1 MNNNELKNLINSPDF
16 EKIVLDIY
24 CSSKKEDIEDQRKR
38 YLKTLDETV
47 SLYGDGD
54 YHIISSPGRVEI
66 IGNHTDHQRGKV
78 VAASINIDNLCFV
91 KKSEDNKVSFADKVF
106 GVNEVDISDLS
117 IHEEEKSNTK
127 SILRGTAARYKE
139 LGYKIGGFSAY
150 QDMRV
155 LVGSGLSSSA
165 CFEIL
170 ITEIYNYFYNEDKV
184 NPVERAI
191 ISQWVE
197 NNYFGKPCGLMDQM
211 AISVGSFVS
220 IDFYDEKK
228 PKIEKHSFSFGDYD
242 YQLLVINT
250 KADHADLTDEYAS
263 IPYEMK
269 EIAKYYGVDVLS
281 QVNENDFY
289 RDIKKLRETIKND
302 RAILRAYHYFREN
315 NRVEELNDAL
325 KNRDID
331 HILLTMDRSGNSSYK
346 YLQNVYAAS
355 DTKHQAITIALAI
368 TKKLVGNNG
377 ICRVQG
383 GGFAG
388 TIQAIVEKDFVKDY
402 IKSMAEVFGEDA
414 ILPIEIRNSG
424 TKVIV

>member
-1 MNNNELKNLINSPDF
+1 MTSSDLKKFIESSEF
-16 EKIVLDIY
+16 ENVVRDIY
-24 CSSKKEDIEDQRKR
+24 CSTREEVIDDQRQR
-38 YLKTLDETV
+38 YLNTLDEAV
-47 SLYGDGD
+47 KLYGDGD

-66 IGNHTDHQRGKV
+66 GGNHTDHQRGSV

-91 KKSEDNKVSFADKVF
+91 KKSDDMVVTFADKVF
-106 GVNEVDISDLS
+106 GVNEIDISDLKV
-117 IHEEEKSNTK
+117 HDEEKGNTK

-139 LGYKIGGFSAY
+139 LGYGIGGFKAF

-170 ITEIYNYFYNEDKV
+170 ITEIYNYFYNEDKIGA
-184 NPVERAI
+184 VERAM

-220 IDFYDEKK
+220 IDFHDEKK
-228 PKIEKHSFSFGDYD
+228 PKIEKHSFSFADYD

-250 KADHADLTDEYAS
+250 RADHADLTDEYAA
-263 IPYEMK
+263 IPAEMK
-269 EIAKYYGVDVLS
+269 EVAKYYGVDVLS
-281 QVNENDFY
+281 QVDENEFFS
-289 RDIKKLRETIKND
+289 DIKKLRETIKND
-302 RAILRAYHYFREN
+302 RAILRAYHYFNEN
-315 NRVEELNDAL
+315 NRVKELNQAL
-325 KNRDID
+325 KDNDIA
-331 HILLTMDRSGNSSYK
+331 HILAVMSKSGNSSYK

-355 DTKHQAITIALAI
+355 DTKNQAVAIALAMS
-368 TKKLVGNNG
+368 KNYVGDDG

-388 TIQAIVEKDFVKDY
+388 TIQVVIERYMVNEFIDK
-402 IKSMAEVFGEDA
+402 MGELFGRDA
-414 ILPIEIRNSG
+414 IMPVEIRNSG
-424 TKVIV
+424 TRVIV

>member
-1 MNNNELKNLINSPDF
+1 MNNIELKNLINSSEF
-16 EKIVLDIY
+16 EKIVSDIY
-24 CSSKKEDIEDQRKR
+24 CSSKKEVIEDQRKR
-38 YLKTLDETV
+38 YLRTLDEVV

-91 KKSEDNKVSFADKVF
+91 KKSDDNKVSFADKVF
-106 GVNEVDISDLS
+106 GVNEIDISDLS
-117 IHEEEKSNTK
+117 IHEEEKGNTK

-139 LGYKIGGFSAY
+139 LGYKIGGFKAY

-170 ITEIYNYFYNEDKV
+170 ITEIYNYFYNEDKIDS
-184 NPVERAI
+184 VERAI

-211 AISVGSFVS
+211 AIAVGSFVS
-220 IDFYDEKK
+220 IDFYDEKN
-228 PKIEKHSFSFGDYD
+228 PKIEKQSFSFGDYN

-250 KADHADLTDEYAS
+250 KADHADLTSEYAA

-269 EIAKYYGVDVLS
+269 EVAKYYGVEVLS
-281 QVNENDFY
+281 QVDENDFY
-289 RDIKKLRETIKND
+289 RDIKKLREVIKND
-302 RAILRAYHYFREN
+302 RAILRAYHFFREN
-315 NRVEELNDAL
+315 RRVEELKKAL
-325 KNRDID
+325 IDRDID
-331 HILLTMDRSGNSSYK
+331 YILLTMDRSGNSSYK
-346 YLQNVYAAS
+346 YLQNVYASS

-368 TKKLVGNNG
+368 TKKIVGNNG

-388 TIQAIVEKDFVKDY
+388 TIQAIIEKDFVKDY
-402 IKSMAEVFGEDA
+402 IKNMAEVFGEDA
-414 ILPIEIRNSG
+414 ILPVEIRNSG
-424 TKVIV
+424 TKVVV

>member
-1 MNNNELKNLINSPDF
+1 MTSSDLKNFIESSEF
-16 EKIVLDIY
+16 ENVVQDIY
-24 CSSKKEDIEDQRKR
+24 CSTREEVIDDQRQR
-38 YLKTLDETV
+38 YLNTLDEAV
-47 SLYGDGD
+47 KLYGDGD

-66 IGNHTDHQRGKV
+66 GGNHTDHQRGSV

-91 KKSEDNKVSFADKVF
+91 KKSDDMVVTFADKVF
-106 GVNEVDISDLS
+106 GVNEIDISDLK
-117 IHEEEKSNTK
+117 IHDEEKGNTK

-139 LGYKIGGFSAY
+139 LGYGIGGFKAF

-170 ITEIYNYFYNEDKV
+170 ITEIYNYFYNEDKISA
-184 NPVERAI
+184 VERAM

-220 IDFYDEKK
+220 IDFHDEKK
-228 PKIEKHSFSFGDYD
+228 PKIEKHSFSFADYD

-250 KADHADLTDEYAS
+250 RADHADLTDEYAA
-263 IPYEMK
+263 IPAEMK
-269 EIAKYYGVDVLS
+269 EVAKYYGVDVLS
-281 QVNENDFY
+281 QVDENEFFK
-289 RDIKKLRETIKND
+289 DINKLRETIKND
-302 RAILRAYHYFREN
+302 RAILRAYHYFNEN
-315 NRVEELNDAL
+315 NRVKELNQAL
-325 KNRDID
+325 KDNDIA
-331 HILLTMDRSGNSSYK
+331 HILTVMTKSGNSSYK

-355 DTKHQAITIALAI
+355 DTKNQAVAIALAMS
-368 TKKLVGNNG
+368 KKYVGDDG

-388 TIQAIVEKDFVKDY
+388 TIQVVIERYMVNEFIDK
-402 IKSMAEVFGEDA
+402 MGELFGRDA
-414 ILPIEIRNSG
+414 IMPVEIRNSG
-424 TKVIV
+424 TRVIV

>member
-1 MNNNELKNLINSPDF
+1 MTSNDLKKFIESKDF
-16 EKIVLDIY
+16 EKIVQDIY
-24 CSSKKEDIEDQRKR
+24 CSSQKEVIDDQRDR
-38 YLKTLDETV
+38 YLRTLDETIK
-47 SLYGDGD
+47 LYGDGD

-66 IGNHTDHQRGKV
+66 GGNHTDHQRGNV

-91 KKSEDNKVSFADKVF
+91 KKSDDNIVSFADKVF
-106 GVNEVDISDLS
+106 GVNEIDISDLS
-117 IHEEEKSNTK
+117 IHSEEKGNTK

-139 LGYKIGGFSAY
+139 SGYGIGGFKAF

-165 CFEIL
+165 CFEIM
-170 ITEIYNYFYNEDKV
+170 ITEIYNYFYNNDKADA
-184 NPVERAI
+184 VERAM

-250 KADHADLTDEYAS
+250 KADHADLTEEYAA
-263 IPYEMK
+263 IPSEMK
-269 EIAKYYGVDVLS
+269 QVAQYFGAEVLS
-281 QVNENDFY
+281 QVNETEFY
-289 RDIKKLRETIKND
+289 KNISKLRDAIKND
-302 RAILRAYHYFREN
+302 RAILRAYHYFTEN
-315 NRVEELNDAL
+315 NRAKEINQAL
-325 KNRDID
+325 KDNDISR
-331 HILLTMDRSGNSSYK
+331 ILVIMTKSGNSSYK
-346 YLQNVYAAS
+346 YLQNVYATS
-355 DTKHQAITIALAI
+355 DIKNQAVAIALAMS
-368 TKKLVGNNG
+368 KKFVGENG

-388 TIQAIVEKDFVKDY
+388 TIQVIVEKNLLYEF
-402 IKSMAEVFGEDA
+402 IENMSGVFGKDA
-414 ILPIEIRNSG
+414 ILPVEIRNSG
-424 TKVIV
+424 TKFLI